1 MWLYHGPHLLHAS
14 IPAITKGPRKVTID
28 CYNLIESENNDGR
41 ATLQHQRQIAMTTL
55 CSQEPRIL
63 CFQRLFSNDCAMMQ
77 PHVFIYDSELE
88 QLECH
93 RFDLDSQTTVVRI
106 GVKLGHIVHCSIGSR
121 TGILIASKSDR
132 PSRPSGF
139 DLFEWTPAEQKLLL
153 GHIDA
158 ESIVGVSDSPPGRP
172 WSMLFTHPDGLHGI
186 SAMQGSAIMNSTL
199 SGDSSPQIH
208 QINAIPTEY
217 RNNLRM
223 CYMQFGISGSLDN
236 VGGCRRIWAHTR
248 SDELVF
254 IEDGTLQW
262 SVPFAATAHKFV
274 LGECQSTQSTSR
286 LCLCVYTEAGSRLY
300 EALSGALLQEWSQDV
315 LLADVRQAGLDT
327 AVSLPRHMR
336 QKPLECNLYPAVG
349 FLRPKT
355 AMETTHESK
364 ARAKSN
370 LNSALGT
377 LEEQLALKQKKIER
391 LQASLVGKG
400 EILQGCQEV
409 ISDSLRFSL
418 FSGLG
423 PRMQEGSVLS
433 QQRKNQ
439 RRKRLLERLVPIVGS
454 TVATSFQSEFD
465 DRGAEKVK
473 IESLDILECT
483 AGWVT
488 TSSRDLIWLGVKVK
502 NTSDQP
508 LFHLRLSVAQQNS
521 RGCFIPRLESQGTD
535 VLLGVV
541 EVDRKWLDDFELLD
555 RSKAFVRILT
565 DAVLLHYS
573 PQEGQD
579 NSESLNSSTLL
590 IPRFTRQDTPPDAWR
605 QSLDEVILPAR
616 AVCCLGDLSR
626 SRITRLLQ
634 DGLGLSLSTEG
645 HGEEE
650 KKSRFGSVEED
661 MVARIVSAVGET
673 ERDDE
678 GEGKG
683 NTNWDVYFYAPT
695 EVLATVASRK
705 AALLSHRFQ

>member
-1 MWLYHGPHLLHAS
+1 
-14 IPAITKGPRKVTID
+14 
-28 CYNLIESENNDGR
+28 
-41 ATLQHQRQIAMTTL
+41 
-55 CSQEPRIL
+55 
-63 CFQRLFSNDCAMMQ
+63 MQ

-172 WSMLFTHPDGLHGI
+172 WSMLFIHPDGLHGV
-186 SAMQGSAIMNSTL
+186 SAMQGSALLNSTL
-199 SGDSSPQIH
+199 SRDSSPQIH

-236 VGGCRRIWAHTR
+236 VGDYRRIWAHTR

-262 SVPFAATAHKFV
+262 SVPFAATAHKLRMSVYAEYVQTLFV
-274 LGECQSTQSTSR
+274 
-286 LCLCVYTEAGSRLY
+286 CLHGSRIPL
-300 EALSGALLQEWSQDV
+300 DV

-349 FLRPKT
+349 FLHPKP

-364 ARAKSN
+364 AREKSN

-391 LQASLVGKG
+391 LQASLVGKR
-400 EILQGCQEV
+400 EIIQGCQEV

-433 QQRKNQ
+433 QQRKDQ

-488 TSSRDLIWLGVKVK
+488 TSSRDLMWLGVKVK

-521 RGCFIPRLESQGTD
+521 RGCSIPRLESQGTD

-555 RSKAFVRILT
+555 RSKM
-565 DAVLLHYS
+565 
-573 PQEGQD
+573 
-579 NSESLNSSTLL
+579 
-590 IPRFTRQDTPPDAWR
+590 
-605 QSLDEVILPAR
+605 
-616 AVCCLGDLSR
+616 
-626 SRITRLLQ
+626 
-634 DGLGLSLSTEG
+634 
-645 HGEEE
+645 
-650 KKSRFGSVEED
+650 K
-661 MVARIVSAVGET
+661 
-673 ERDDE
+673 
-678 GEGKG
+678 
-683 NTNWDVYFYAPT
+683 
-695 EVLATVASRK
+695 
-705 AALLSHRFQ
+705 